1 MKIVNFAPPSVSTG
15 HARRLYGKRLSK
27 IVGLRQILF
36 AGLESFLDRLEP
48 FSTLR
53 KPNAALEWQAR
64 SLSWRSRELM
74 AAYPLEGLV
83 RHIYAMIVSLS
94 HSFMF
99 VIHLSSPISLLASI
113 KSTTAFIELSQSLP

>member
-1 MKIVNFAPPSVSTG
+1 MKIVNFAPPRVSTG

-53 KPNAALEWQAR
+53 KPNAAITRPPAISEERNIHMVAALVHGNVRLLSTTIFTHKQAYRFKHYAYSR
-64 SLSWRSRELM
+64 S
-74 AAYPLEGLV
+74 V
-83 RHIYAMIVSLS
+83 RHFIPLAMRC
-94 HSFMF
+94 
-99 VIHLSSPISLLASI
+99 VI
-113 KSTTAFIELSQSLP
+113 T